1 MSKTGQKPYLQTYL
15 FYMEGTKGTHAD
27 RHGVACPDG
36 AVRDIALGGGSTAG
50 QASRDGGAM

>member
-1 MSKTGQKPYLQTYL
+1 
-15 FYMEGTKGTHAD
+15 MEGTKGTHAD